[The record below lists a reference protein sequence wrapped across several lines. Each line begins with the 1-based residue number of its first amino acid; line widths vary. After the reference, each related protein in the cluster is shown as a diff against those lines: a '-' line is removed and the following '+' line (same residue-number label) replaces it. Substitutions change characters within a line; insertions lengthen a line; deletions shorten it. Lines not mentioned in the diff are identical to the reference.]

1 MHVLR
6 LEIVDHQSAVVVPA
20 GEIHAVVRKQPRHD
34 GVTDLAEVAGHDQII
49 VVRRAP
55 GVGKVRP
62 ERLIGGGRHR
72 SAHVVRVRNARVHN
86 RPGRRHGHARSVSG
100 SREDERT
107 RTGHCPLS
115 GRRTHAAVFQRKAV
129 LALSGAKVRACER
142 GGGLGAAA
150 VDEHRGQTDRLSHR
164 RARAVQPEIR
174 RTDAAHGVGRAHA
187 LIEQVAGEHVVE
199 RLRLQRRFA
208 AYARKALPQHGALG
222 LLPALFAEIC
232 VLTDAV
238 KAVAQR
244 TFALFSA
251 HDAGGGADHGRGR
264 KLHGL
269 PSDTFAF
276 HGITFGDSIP
286 GFFDMMCRG
295 PDYVPLYF
303 RRVAMPPRMCR
314 SALLRSSSC
323 RTC

>member
-1 MHVLR
+1 MA
-6 LEIVDHQSAVVVPA
+6 DPA
-20 GEIHAVVRKQPRHD
+20 K
-34 GVTDLAEVAGHDQII
+34 VAGHDQ
-49 VVRRAP
+49 VVVGRCAA
-55 GVGKVRP
+55 GVCKVRP
-62 ERLIGGGRHR
+62 ERLVGGGRHC
-72 SAHVVRVRNARVHN
+72 SAHVVRVRDARVHD
-86 RPGRRHGHARSVSG
+86 RAGRCHGHARPASG
-100 SREDERT
+100 RREDERACA
-107 RTGHCPLS
+107 GHRPLR
-115 GRRTHAAVFQRKAV
+115 GRRAHTAVFQRKAV
-129 LALSGAKVRACER
+129 LALGGAKVRACER
-142 GGGLGAAA
+142 GGGLGIAA
-150 VDEHRGQTDRLSHR
+150 VDEHRGQTDRLCHR
-164 RARAVQPEIR
+164 RACAVQPKIR
-174 RTDAAHGVGRAHA
+174 RTGAAHGVGRAHA
-187 LIEQVAGEHVVE
+187 LVEQVAGEHVVE
-199 RLRLQRRFA
+199 LLRLQTGLA
-208 AYARKALPQHGALG
+208 AHARKALPQHGALG
-222 LLPALFAEIC
+222 LFPALFAEIC

-244 TFALFSA
+244 PLALFFA

-323 RTC
+323 RTCR

>member
-1 MHVLR
+1 M
-6 LEIVDHQSAVVVPA
+6 
-20 GEIHAVVRKQPRHD
+20 
-34 GVTDLAEVAGHDQII
+34 
-49 VVRRAP
+49 
-55 GVGKVRP
+55 
-62 ERLIGGGRHR
+62 
-72 SAHVVRVRNARVHN
+72 
-86 RPGRRHGHARSVSG
+86 
-100 SREDERT
+100 
-107 RTGHCPLS
+107 
-115 GRRTHAAVFQRKAV
+115 
-129 LALSGAKVRACER
+129 RACER

-150 VDEHRGQTDRLSHR
+150 VDEHRGQTDRLRHR
-164 RARAVQPEIR
+164 RARAVQSEIR
-174 RTDAAHGVGRAHA
+174 RTDAAHGVGRAHT
-187 LIEQVAGEHVVE
+187 LVEQVAGEHVVE
-199 RLRLQRRFA
+199 RLRRQRRFA

-251 HDAGGGADHGRGR
+251 HDAGGGADHGRVR

-286 GFFDMMCRG
+286 GFFDMMCRSS
-295 PDYVPLYF
+295 DYVPLYF